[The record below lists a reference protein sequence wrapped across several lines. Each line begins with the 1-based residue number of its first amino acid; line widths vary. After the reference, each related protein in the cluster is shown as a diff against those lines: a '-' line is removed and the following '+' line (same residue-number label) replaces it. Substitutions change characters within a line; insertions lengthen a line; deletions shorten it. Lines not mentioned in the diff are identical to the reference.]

1 MKSGFILL
9 LYKCEVITYQLIMLN
24 GKTVNNIELFVNTL
38 FFYIFEEVNYKK
50 KLQHMYICEHGLCR
64 CTSHMCST
72 RLLPVPAVA
81 SGEPGQDS
89 ASLTASTMAT
99 ENSVRGRRSLLL
111 FPF

>member
-50 KLQHMYICEHGLCR
+50 NFNICTYVSMGFADVLLTCAAHGFCL
-64 CTSHMCST
+64 SQ
-72 RLLPVPAVA
+72 L
-81 SGEPGQDS
+81 
-89 ASLTASTMAT
+89 
-99 ENSVRGRRSLLL
+99 
-111 FPF
+111 